1 MILLNKAVIFTRL
14 LILFTYHKLMNLSKS
29 FYSALSAQVTPRNTH
44 KLKIA
49 ALISCLLFLF
59 SCGNKNAQN
68 NATFAQPPGTYKVL
82 ALQPRTVTL
91 STDYPASIQGLQNI
105 EIRPK
110 VDGYIEK
117 IFVDEG
123 SLVKKG
129 QLLFKINAP
138 QYEQDVRTAQAG
150 IKTAEADINTATLQ
164 VNKVKP
170 LVEKDIISHYEL
182 ESAQLTLQTKEA
194 ALAQA
199 KAALENA
206 KISLGYTTIV
216 SPVDGVIG
224 SLPYKLGSLVTST
237 TTDPLTTVY
246 NTANVYAYFAM
257 NEKQLLDFSRDS
269 TSNTSFKSKLN
280 NIPLVTLVLSD
291 GTIYDYKGKVETV
304 NGLINTTTGSAN
316 FRAGFAN
323 PKGLLRSGSS
333 ASVRIPKSVK
343 NVLIVPQNVTYEL
356 QDKRFVFAV
365 DQQNKIKN
373 VAITVM
379 ENTPGQFYIIT
390 GGLQNGDRIIA
401 EGANNIKDGTEIKPV
416 EVNAESVY
424 KGLN

>member
-1 MILLNKAVIFTRL
+1 MLLSLHAFIELLTR
-14 LILFTYHKLMNLSKS
+14 HNLMNTNKILYSKYQGLLTLSPATAI
-29 FYSALSAQVTPRNTH
+29 ALP
-44 KLKIA
+44 
-49 ALISCLLFLF
+49 LLLLLS
-59 SCGNKNAQN
+59 SCGDKSKQN
-68 NATFAQPPGTYKVL
+68 NSLTPPTPSYKVVT
-82 ALQPRTVTL
+82 LQPRAVTL
-91 STDYPASIQGLQNI
+91 NTDYPASIQGLQNI

-110 VDGYIEK
+110 VDGFVEK
-117 IFVDEG
+117 IYVDEG
-123 SLVKKG
+123 SIVKKG

-138 QYEQDVRTAQAG
+138 QYQQDVRTAEAG
-150 IKTAEADINTATLQ
+150 IKTAESDVNMATLQ

-182 ESAQLTLQTKEA
+182 EADQYTLQSKQA

-206 KISLGYTTIV
+206 RVNLGYTTIV

-237 TTDPLTTVY
+237 TADPLTTVY
-246 NTANVYAYFAM
+246 NTATVYAYFAM

-269 TSNTSFKSKLN
+269 SNTSFRSKLN
-280 NIPLVTLVLSD
+280 NIPKVTLLLSD
-291 GTIYDYKGKVETV
+291 GTPYEHTGKVETV

-316 FRAGFAN
+316 FRAAFVN

-333 ASVRIPKSVK
+333 ASVRIPKVVK
-343 NVLIVPQNVTYEL
+343 GAIVVQQNVTYEL
-356 QDKRFVFAV
+356 QDKRFVYV
-365 DQQNKIKN
+365 IDDKNKIKN

-379 ENTPGQFYIIT
+379 DNTPGQFYVVT
-390 GGLQNGDRIIA
+390 DGLKSGDRIIA
-401 EGANNIKDGTEIKPV
+401 EGANNLKDGTEIKPV
-416 EVNAESVY
+416 EVSPESVY

>member
-1 MILLNKAVIFTRL
+1 MNINKHTYRAFYRIPSFSLVFT
-14 LILFTYHKLMNLSKS
+14 
-29 FYSALSAQVTPRNTH
+29 
-44 KLKIA
+44 KIA
-49 ALISCLLFLF
+49 VPISVSFLLF
-59 SCGNKNAQN
+59 SCGNKNGQN
-68 NATFAQPPGTYKVL
+68 NASYAEITPTYKVIT
-82 ALQPRTVTL
+82 LQPKSVTL
-91 STDYPASIQGLQNI
+91 NTDYPASIQGLQNI

-110 VDGYIEK
+110 VDGFIEK

-138 QYEQDVRTAQAG
+138 QYQQEVRTAEAG
-150 IKTAEADINTATLQ
+150 IKTAEADVNTATLQ

-182 ESAQLTLQTKEA
+182 ESAQLALQTKEA

-199 KAALENA
+199 KASLENA
-206 KISLGYTTIV
+206 KTNLGYTTIV

-269 TSNTSFKSKLN
+269 TNNTSFKSKLN
-280 NIPLVTLVLSD
+280 DIPLVTLVLSD
-291 GTIYDYKGKVETV
+291 GTIYDFKGKVETV

-333 ASVRIPKSVK
+333 ASVRIPKLVK
-343 NVLIVPQNVTYEL
+343 NAIVVPQNVTYEL

-365 DQQNKIKN
+365 DKQNKVKN
-373 VAITVM
+373 VAITAM
-379 ENTPGQFYIIT
+379 ENSPGQFYIVT
-390 GGLQNGDRIIA
+390 GGLQSGDRIIA
-401 EGANNIKDGTEIKPV
+401 EGANNIKDGTVVKPV
-416 EVNAESVY
+416 EVSAESVY
-424 KGLN
+424 KGLK

>member
-1 MILLNKAVIFTRL
+1 MILLNKAVIFARL
-14 LILFTYHKLMNLSKS
+14 LFLFTYHNLMNFSKII
-29 FYSALSAQVTPRNTH
+29 YAALSVQNKTAYTQ
-44 KLKIA
+44 KITMVA
-49 ALISCLLFLF
+49 FFGCIVFLY
-59 SCGNKNAQN
+59 SCGNKNAN
-68 NATFAQPPGTYKVL
+68 NAATFTQPPGTYRVL
-82 ALQPRTVTL
+82 TLQPRSVTL

-110 VDGYIEK
+110 VDGYVEK

-138 QYEQDVRTAQAG
+138 QYEQDVRTAEAG
-150 IKTAEADINTATLQ
+150 IKTAEADVNTATLQ

-182 ESAQLTLQTKEA
+182 ESAQLTLQSKEA

-206 KISLGYTTIV
+206 KINLGYTTIV

-257 NEKQLLDFSRDS
+257 NEKQLLDFTRDS
-269 TSNTSFKSKLN
+269 THTSFKSKLN
-280 NIPLVTLVLSD
+280 NMPQVTLVLSD

-316 FRAGFAN
+316 FRAGFPN

-333 ASVRIPKSVK
+333 ASVRIPELVK

-356 QDKRFVFAV
+356 QDKRFVFVV
-365 DQQNKIKN
+365 DQQNKVKN
-373 VAITVM
+373 VAITTM
-379 ENTPGQFYIIT
+379 ENTPGQFYIVT
-390 GGLQNGDRIIA
+390 GGLQSGDRIIA

-416 EVNAESVY
+416 SVSAESVY
-424 KGLN
+424 KDLK

>member
-1 MILLNKAVIFTRL
+1 MNIYQNTYRPFNRIQLFSF
-14 LILFTYHKLMNLSKS
+14 LFT
-29 FYSALSAQVTPRNTH
+29 
-44 KLKIA
+44 KIA
-49 ALISCLLFLF
+49 IAFSVSLLLF
-59 SCGNKNAQN
+59 SCGNKNRQN
-68 NATFAQPPGTYKVL
+68 NAAYPEATPTYKVIT
-82 ALQPRTVTL
+82 LQPKSVTL
-91 STDYPASIQGLQNI
+91 NTDYPASIQGLQNI

-150 IKTAEADINTATLQ
+150 IKTAEADVNTATLQ

-182 ESAQLTLQTKEA
+182 ESAQLALQTKEA

-199 KAALENA
+199 KASLENA
-206 KISLGYTTIV
+206 KINLGYTTIS

-237 TTDPLTTVY
+237 TADPLTTVY

-269 TSNTSFKSKLN
+269 TNNTSFKSKLN

-291 GTIYDYKGKVETV
+291 GTVYDYKGKVETV

-333 ASVRIPKSVK
+333 ASVRIPKLVK
-343 NVLIVPQNVTYEL
+343 NAIIVPQNVTYEL
-356 QDKRFVFAV
+356 QDKRFVYVV
-365 DQQNKIKN
+365 DKQNKVKN

-379 ENTPGQFYIIT
+379 ENSPGQFYIVT
-390 GGLQNGDRIIA
+390 GGLQTGDRIIA
-401 EGANNIKDGTEIKPV
+401 EGANNVKDDTEIKPV
-416 EVNAESVY
+416 AANAESVY

>member
-1 MILLNKAVIFTRL
+1 MNTNKFLYNNYQRLPGLNTAKTAMAMLSLLL
-14 LILFTYHKLMNLSKS
+14 LLS
-29 FYSALSAQVTPRNTH
+29 
-44 KLKIA
+44 
-49 ALISCLLFLF
+49 
-59 SCGNKNAQN
+59 SCGDKSNQN
-68 NATFAQPPGTYKVL
+68 NASAQATPSYKVIT
-82 ALQPRTVTL
+82 LQPRAVTL
-91 STDYPASIQGLQNI
+91 NIDYPASIQGLQNI

-110 VDGYIEK
+110 IDGFVEK
-117 IFVDEG
+117 IYVDEG
-123 SLVKKG
+123 SIVKKG

-138 QYEQDVRTAQAG
+138 QYQQDVRTAEAG
-150 IKTAEADINTATLQ
+150 IKTAESDVNMAALQ

-182 ESAQLTLQTKEA
+182 EADQYTLQSKQA

-206 KISLGYTTIV
+206 KVNLSYTTIV

-246 NTANVYAYFAM
+246 NTATVYAYFAI

-269 TSNTSFKSKLN
+269 SNTSFRSKLN
-280 NIPLVTLVLSD
+280 NIPKVTLILSD
-291 GTIYDYKGKVETV
+291 GTTYEHTGKVETV

-316 FRAGFAN
+316 FRAAFVN

-333 ASVRIPKSVK
+333 ASVRIPNVVK
-343 NVLIVPQNVTYEL
+343 GAIVVPQNVSYEL
-356 QDKRFVFAV
+356 QDKRFVYV
-365 DQQNKIKN
+365 INDKNKIKN

-379 ENTPGQFYIIT
+379 DNTPGQFYVVT
-390 GGLQNGDRIIA
+390 GGLKPGDRIIA
-401 EGANNIKDGTEIKPV
+401 EGANNLKDDTEIKPV
-416 EVNAESVY
+416 EVSAESVY
-424 KGLN
+424 KGLE